1 MTATINANAT
11 VKKITETVR
20 THSLGNG
27 NYTRYTLEGE
37 KKNNEYGCAD
47 AANILYTVG
56 EFERDEAKRK
66 AALNALRAFQDPET
80 GLFDE
85 GTHHPIHCTAH
96 CTAALELFDAAPLY
110 PFNALKKYSSVKE
123 LYALLDS
130 LEWVNNPW
138 PAAHAGAGIYAAFVL
153 TGEADE
159 KWSDAYFDYLESN
172 ADPETGIGKRGAVK
186 AGAKPVNHHLNGW
199 FHYLFNFSFAR
210 RPFPYAE
217 RLIDECIKMYDEGI
231 MPPSFGQ
238 SVGFQEI
245 DWVYALNRAA
255 SQTGYRF
262 AEAKD
267 RLRKFA
273 HGYFEFIQSVPVT
286 NKSWD
291 DLHMLF
297 GLSCAVAELQLALP
311 GEIRTDYPLKNV
323 LDRRPFI

>member
-1 MTATINANAT
+1 MTATINANAA

-110 PFNALKKYSSVKE
+110 PFNALNKYSSVKE

-231 MPPSFGQ
+231 MLPSFGQ